1 MPYIE
6 QNVLEQARQVD
17 LLSYLQMN
25 EPGNLVKLSG
35 NNYCTREHGYAS
47 GAK

>member
-25 EPGNLVKLSG
+25 EPGNLVKI
-35 NNYCTREHGYAS
+35 
-47 GAK
+47 